1 MKLKYKNIVIFKGI
15 KKNKSQKNTS
25 FKFENINDVNNI
37 NLFFYVYYMKLKNL
51 KFFYI
56 TNYNFFKFINK

>member
-15 KKNKSQKNTS
+15 KKNKS